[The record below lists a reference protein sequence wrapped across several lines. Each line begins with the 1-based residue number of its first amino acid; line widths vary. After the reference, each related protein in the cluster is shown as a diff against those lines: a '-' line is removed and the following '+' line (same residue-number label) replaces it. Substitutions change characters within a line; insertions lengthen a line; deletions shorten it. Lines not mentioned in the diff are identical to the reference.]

1 MRFAC
6 FSVEGT
12 SLSWW
17 KRLQDEGHEVLV
29 YIAPEK
35 GPVRVGD
42 GIVPKTKNYAQW
54 VEWGRGGVY
63 FFDCTD
69 HGMRAELLRRSG
81 ERVVGGGVFCDKLES
96 DREWSSE
103 LVKSVG
109 LRLPSYHSFDTIMQ
123 TRRYAA
129 AHPDMC
135 FVFKTN
141 KLINSSM
148 TYLAKDAGDM
158 DKYLAFVQGKWGDNI
173 SNIIQEKLDGFALST
188 ARWWNGHEW
197 TGPYEGTIEH
207 KKFMDGDIGPAT
219 GCSFNA
225 LWFYGDEQPEIA
237 KRLKFDALA
246 ETWRKEKA
254 PPGIYDINALLSE
267 DDGLPYFLE
276 FTPRLGFDSEPTS
289 QKGIKDLGKLLSTLA
304 SGGDISDLF
313 LDGDVYCSVRV
324 TVPPYAWEAV
334 AATDDENCMDFPV
347 SGTDGLWSKS
357 FIGYG
362 LRNDPKRGLVVADP
376 SGLVGLSSGKGKTL
390 KSAFAGAY
398 KFLDK
403 KESDFQVPNLQYRT
417 DALKC
422 CEDDVK
428 TILKLGYEVR

>member
-1 MRFAC
+1 MKFAC

-17 KRLQDEGHEVLV
+17 KRLQDEGNEVLV
-29 YIAPEK
+29 YIAPT

-42 GIVPKTKNYAQW
+42 GIIPKTRNYAEW
-54 VEWGRGGVY
+54 VAFGKGGVY

-69 HGMRAELLRRSG
+69 HGDKAELLRRAG
-81 ERVVGGGVFCDKLES
+81 ERVIGGGKFCDKLET

-109 LRLPSYHSFDTIMQ
+109 LRLPTYHSFQ
-123 TRRYAA
+123 TVSAA
-129 AHPDMC
+129 QRFAASQSAT

-141 KLINSSM
+141 TLINSSM
-148 TYLAKDAGDM
+148 TYLAKDPGDM
-158 DKYLAFVQGKWGDNI
+158 VKYLAFVRGKWGDNI
-173 SNIIQEKLDGFALST
+173 SCIMQEKLDGFALST

-225 LWFYGDEQPEIA
+225 LWFYQDDQPEIA
-237 KRLKFDALA
+237 KKLKFDELA
-246 ETWRKEKA
+246 KVWLKEKA
-254 PPGIYDINALLSE
+254 PPGMYDINALLSE
-267 DDGLPYFLE
+267 DDGMPYFLE

-289 QKGIKDLGKLLSTLA
+289 QKGITDLGKLLSTLA
-304 SGGDISDLF
+304 SGGDVSDLF
-313 LDGDVYCSVRV
+313 ERDDLYCSVRV
-324 TVPPYAWEAV
+324 SVPPYAWEAV
-334 AATDDENCMDFPV
+334 SHTDKENCMDFPV

-362 LRNDPKRGLVVADP
+362 LRDDPKRGLVVADP
-376 SGLVGLSSGKGKTL
+376 SGLVGLSSGSGKTL

-403 KESDFQVPNLQYRT
+403 KESNFQVPNLQYRT

-422 CEDDVK
+422 CEEDVK
-428 TILKLGYEVR
+428 TILSLGYEVR